1 MSCPNHSR
9 MTLLSPN
16 SRSNSGA
23 MNSMSSS
30 VSLTSNTQID
40 GTTVPPRPCA
50 EGEALL
56 ITCSAINFSAE
67 PDDCRGM
74 YAVQKTIP
82 LSFKEQLQDQQ
93 LRDRVFALILSS
105 MILFWKSATVFLNA
119 EVLPRTQA
127 IARLAMQRTTLQA
140 PIKKFNIASQA
151 KSTFRHLPISSH

>member
-16 SRSNSGA
+16 SRLNSGV

-30 VSLTSNTQID
+30 VSLTSNTKID
-40 GTTVPPRPCA
+40 GPTAPPRPCA

-74 YAVQKTIP
+74 HAVQKTIP

-93 LRDRVFALILSS
+93 LPDRVFALILSS
-105 MILFWKSATVFLNA
+105 MIFLKSAPVFLSA
-119 EVLPRTQA
+119 EVLPRAQA
-127 IARLAMQRTTLQA
+127 IAR
-140 PIKKFNIASQA
+140 
-151 KSTFRHLPISSH
+151 

>member
-1 MSCPNHSR
+1 
-9 MTLLSPN
+9 
-16 SRSNSGA
+16 

-40 GTTVPPRPCA
+40 GTTTPPRPCA

-82 LSFKEQLQDQQ
+82 LSFKEQLPDQQ
-93 LRDRVFALILSS
+93 LPDRVFALILSS
-105 MILFWKSATVFLNA
+105 MIFFEKRDGIPSA
-119 EVLPRTQA
+119 EVLPRAQA
-127 IARLAMQRTTLQA
+127 IARLAMQRTTLEA
-140 PIKKFNIASQA
+140 PIKNLTS
-151 KSTFRHLPISSH
+151 